1 MGPASFI
8 RQARR
13 VRKVFGGGMRQ
24 AGFMAAAG
32 IYALQHHIDR
42 LAIDHAHAR
51 MIGAAVEKKGFV
63 RSMMPVETNIVIIE
77 VDPEL
82 PARTLTQRL
91 REVGILSI
99 AISPTQVRFVTHLD
113 ISPAM
118 VEQAVAAIEQL

>member
-1 MGPASFI
+1 

-32 IYALQHHIDR
+32 IYALRHHIDR

-51 MIGAAVEKKGFV
+51 MIAAAVEKKGFV
-63 RSMMPVETNIVIIE
+63 RSIMPVETNIIIVD
-77 VDPEL
+77 VDPAL
-82 PARTLTQRL
+82 PAKTLAQRL
-91 REVGILSI
+91 RELDVLVI
-99 AISPTQVRFVTHLD
+99 AIAPTQVRFVTHLD